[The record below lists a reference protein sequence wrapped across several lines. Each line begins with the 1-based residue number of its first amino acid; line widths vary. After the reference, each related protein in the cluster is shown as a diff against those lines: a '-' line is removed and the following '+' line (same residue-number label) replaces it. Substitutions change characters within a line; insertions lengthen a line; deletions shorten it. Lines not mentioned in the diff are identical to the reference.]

1 MNRRCLLTAALLVPT
16 LLPILSLLA
25 GSTEPSLSQ
34 NGEETD
40 RSPTSVALSS
50 DGRRAVTANATAH
63 TVSLIDLTADRVLQ
77 EAPAGR
83 KPFAV
88 AMTRDNRRVAVTN
101 FLSDSITILEIAR
114 DTLKPIKTIPVGN
127 QPRGIALSPDG
138 AIAYVALSGEDSLA
152 EVDMQR
158 MRVLRRVPV
167 DREPW
172 HVGLAPDSRHL
183 VVGNAVGRTATVLDA
198 KTLTTAYTVP
208 LRGRNL
214 RHIAFSPDS
223 RWAYLPHI
231 AERGF
236 SATKENI
243 DMGWVVGSRLSR
255 IPLTGEGPREA
266 ITLDPRG
273 KAVGDVDGIAV
284 SPDGQTLALTAGGS
298 QELLILRPPLPFI
311 AFGGPGDHIE
321 RELLADPSRFRRVFL
336 GGRPLGVAFLPDGRQ
351 VAVANYFGNSLQ
363 IVDVEKAQ
371 LTRTI
376 SLGGP
381 ETPSLARRGEQI
393 FYDARRSFAQWYSCH
408 TCHVEGHT
416 NGGNFDTF
424 NDGSY
429 GTLKKTLSLRGITLT
444 PPYTWHGWQKDLR
457 ESVRESL
464 IKSMQ
469 GPPPTEDDLDAVIA
483 YLKTLNFPP
492 NPNRNPDGTLSAQ
505 AKRGE
510 RVFQERLCQSCHT
523 PPLYTSPQVYE
534 VGLEEAKD
542 AFRGYNPPTLRGV
555 YNRAPYLHD
564 GRARTLEETLTKYHR
579 PSQLTGKPDLTP
591 QELSDLIAYLRS
603 L

>member
-1 MNRRCLLTAALLVPT
+1 MNRLCLLTVAILASPLLFLFP
-16 LLPILSLLA
+16 LLTASPGLS
-25 GSTEPSLSQ
+25 SSQ
-34 NGEETD
+34 PGEEPD
-40 RSPTSVALSS
+40 RSPSSVALST
-50 DGRRAVTANATAH
+50 DGRRAVTANTTAN
-63 TVSLIDLTADRVLQ
+63 TVSLIDLTSGRVLS

-83 KPFAV
+83 KPFAI
-88 AMTRDNRRVAVTN
+88 AMTRDNRRAVVTN
-101 FLSDSITILEIAR
+101 FLSDSITLFEVASH
-114 DTLKPIKTIPVGN
+114 TLKPMRTISVGN
-127 QPRGIALSPDG
+127 QPRGIALSADG
-138 AIAYVALSGEDSLA
+138 TTAYVALSGEDSLA
-152 EVDMQR
+152 QVDLQSL
-158 MRVLRRVPV
+158 RVVRRVPV
-167 DREPW
+167 GREPW
-172 HVGLAPDSRHL
+172 HVGLAPNGRYL
-183 VVGNAVGRTATVLDA
+183 VVGNALGRTVSVLET
-198 KTLTTAYTVP
+198 KTLTPAYTVP

-223 RWAYLPHI
+223 QWAYLPHI

-255 IPLTGEGPREA
+255 VPLTGEGPREA

-273 KAVGDVDGIAV
+273 KAVGDADGIAV
-284 SPDGQTLALTAGGS
+284 SPDGQTLAISAGGS
-298 QELLILRPPLPFI
+298 QELLILRLPLPFI
-311 AFGGPGDHIE
+311 ASGGPGDHID
-321 RELLADPSRFRRVFL
+321 RQLLADARRFRRLFL
-336 GGRPLGVAFLPDGRQ
+336 GGRPLGVAFLPDGKQ
-351 VAVANYFGNSLQ
+351 VAVANYLSNALQ

-371 LTRTI
+371 LVRTI
-376 SLGGP
+376 ALGGP
-381 ETPSLARRGEQI
+381 KTPSLARRGEEI

-416 NGGNFDTF
+416 NGGSYDTF

-429 GTLKKTLSLRGITLT
+429 GTLKKTLSLRGVTRT

-457 ESVRESL
+457 DSVRESL

-469 GPPPTEDDLDAVIA
+469 GPTPTEEDLDAMIA
-483 YLKTLNFPP
+483 YLKTLDFPP

-505 AKRGE
+505 ARRGE
-510 RVFQERLCQSCHT
+510 RVFQEKQCHACHI
-523 PPLYTSPQVYE
+523 PPLYTSPQIFE

-542 AFRGYNPPTLRGV
+542 AYRGFNPPTLRGV

-564 GRARTLEETLTKYHR
+564 GRTRTLEETLTRYHR

-591 QELSDLIAYLRS
+591 QELSDLIAFLRS

>member
-1 MNRRCLLTAALLVPT
+1 MNKSRFLTLTLSVPTLILIVALLVGSPDLST
-16 LLPILSLLA
+16 SLP
-25 GSTEPSLSQ
+25 
-34 NGEETD
+34 GEEID
-40 RSPTSVALSS
+40 RSPSSLALSS
-50 DGRRAVTANATAH
+50 DGRRAVTANTTANS
-63 TVSLIDLTADRVLQ
+63 VSLIDLTSDRVLQ

-88 AMTRDNRRVAVTN
+88 TMTRDNRRVAVTN
-101 FLSDSITILEIAR
+101 FLSDSITIMEIVR
-114 DTLKPIKTIPVGN
+114 DSLKPIRTIPVGN
-127 QPRGIALSPDG
+127 QPRGIALSADDRT
-138 AIAYVALSGEDSLA
+138 AYVALSGEDSVA
-152 EVDMQR
+152 AVDIQQ

-172 HVGLAPDSRHL
+172 HIGLSPNGRYL
-183 VVGNAVGRTATVLDA
+183 VVGNAVGRTVSVLDA
-198 KTLTTAYTVP
+198 KTLTLAYSVP

-214 RHIAFSPDS
+214 RHIAISLDS
-223 RWAYLPHI
+223 QWAYLPHI

-273 KAVGDVDGIAV
+273 KAAGDADGIAV
-284 SPDGQTLALTAGGS
+284 SPDGQTLVVSAGGS
-298 QELLILRPPLPFI
+298 QELLILRFPLPFV

-321 RELLADPSRFRRVFL
+321 RELLADSRRFRRVFL
-336 GGRPLGVAFLPDGRQ
+336 GGRPLGIAFLPDGKQ

-371 LTRTI
+371 LIRSI
-376 SLGGP
+376 SVGGP
-381 ETPSLARRGEQI
+381 KTPSLARRGEAI
-393 FYDARRSFAQWYSCH
+393 FYDARRSFAQWYSCN

-429 GTLKKTLSLRGITLT
+429 GTLKKTLSLRGIALT
-444 PPYTWHGWQKDLR
+444 SPYTWHGWQKDLR
-457 ESVRESL
+457 ASVKESL

-483 YLKTLNFPP
+483 YLKTLDFPP
-492 NPNRNPDGTLSAQ
+492 NPNRNPDGTLSAS

-510 RVFQERLCQSCHT
+510 RVFQDKQCQSCHA
-523 PPLYTSPQVYE
+523 PPLYTSPGAFE
-534 VGLEEAKD
+534 VGLEEAGD
-542 AFRGYNPPTLRGV
+542 AYRGFNPPTLRGV

-564 GRARTLEETLTKYHR
+564 GRARTLEETLTIYHR
-579 PSQLTGKPDLTP
+579 PSLLTGKPDLTP
-591 QELSDLIAYLRS
+591 QELSDLIAFLRS